1 MAGCGFQ
8 PEEEAEEQGGLALLA
23 HFARR
28 GSGGILHSS
37 RGWPRAEG
45 RGREP
50 NSGGDLVPGVGLAFK
65 KRRRKANIGMEAR
78 VLATA

>member
-1 MAGCGFQ
+1 MAGCGSQ
-8 PEEEAEEQGGLALLA
+8 PEKEAEEQGGE
-23 HFARR
+23 FR
-28 GSGGILHSS
+28 GGESRIPGG
-37 RGWPRAEG
+37 RAEF